1 MAWTT
6 ADLTAVED
14 AIRGILDGKT
24 VSFGGKTVSYESLAE
39 LRSLRKEIAG
49 ELADEDEDG
58 GGGCVFTPVM
68 RGN

>member
-39 LRSLRKEIAG
+39 LRSLRADIAA
-49 ELADEDEDG
+49 ELADDDDG
-58 GGGCVFTPVM
+58 GGALFTPVM

>member
-39 LRSLRKEIAG
+39 LRSLRKDIID
-49 ELADEDEDG
+49 ELADDEDG
-58 GGGCVFTPVM
+58 GGAVFTPVM